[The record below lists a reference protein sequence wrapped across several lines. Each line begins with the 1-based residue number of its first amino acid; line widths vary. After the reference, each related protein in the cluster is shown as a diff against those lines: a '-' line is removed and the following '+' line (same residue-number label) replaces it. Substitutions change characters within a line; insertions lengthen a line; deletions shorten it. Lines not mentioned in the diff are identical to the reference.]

1 MNSVLTILVFL
12 IGACV
17 GGLIATILNSKKLS
31 GTFIIDFSD
40 PIKDIC
46 RLELDDSLETIY
58 KKKKI
63 VLKVQTQDYISQE

>member
-12 IGACV
+12 IGVCV
-17 GGLIATILNSKKLS
+17 GVLIATILSSKKLS

-46 RLELDDSLETIY
+46 RLELDDNLETIY
-58 KKKKI
+58 KKKRI
-63 VLKVQTQDYISQE
+63 VLKVQTHDYISQE